1 MCRWVEQ
8 IRRPYGQRQEK
19 ASVCCKLFPQQLQP
33 FRIQMFTC
41 LPGLN
46 AFLLFNLIT
55 TTCNDCTLKFNGT
68 ICSRKQ
74 QYMTLYAG
82 CLEQYLLYSK

>member
-46 AFLLFNLIT
+46 AFLLFYLIT
-55 TTCNDCTLKFNGT
+55 TTCNDCTLNFT
-68 ICSRKQ
+68 
-74 QYMTLYAG
+74 
-82 CLEQYLLYSK
+82 EQFAAENSST